1 MNGNR
6 GAIVLTPAQQKVKQE
21 LEELKANGSYRDQ
34 LISENPIPAKTN
46 SHKNWIFAALGIILL
61 ILFSSLLTMNL
72 ADLKNEKIV
81 SFLKKEQ
88 RYHRES
94 STLLED
100 CLNNREPNLQ
110 EAKAKQN
117 DLVTML
123 KDLPVPSGFREY
135 KQELLSVYEQRLFII
150 TYLAETKTIDHGLLQ
165 KFLIELDVKQELAK
179 DSLLKAFDSQK
190 IKYRVQENGAIEYW
204 LNGKS
209 YLYEE

>member
-72 ADLKNEKIV
+72 AGLKNEKIV

-100 CLNNREPNLQ
+100 CLENRAPNLQ
-110 EAKAKQN
+110 ADKAKQN

-123 KDLPVPSGFREY
+123 KDLPVPSGFRDY

-190 IKYRVQENGAIEYW
+190 IKYHVQENKAIEYW
-204 LNGKS
+204 INGKS